1 MFEYYNYQPKNTR
14 KFALITD
21 KDFLYDSFQYLITFL
36 ENCFTPATGSV
47 IGYKDKK
54 AIRKVITNEKAF
66 NEKHISD
73 IQEGM
78 MDGIKKINEYMK
90 YRSVFKEDYT
100 KYIEY
105 ILTEIKCKPS
115 KEIVDVYTSIVQND
129 IFGTGDVISKNKNI
143 SFLQKLNPFYIRKRL
158 RDEIWKEV
166 IVKKYNLNFYYAVY
180 KVLIKLKRIIKKEAK
195 K

>member
-14 KFALITD
+14 KFALLTD
-21 KDFLYDSFQYLITFL
+21 KEFLYDTFQYLITFL
-36 ENCFTPATGSV
+36 ENCFTPASGSV

-66 NEKHISD
+66 NEKHIFD

-90 YRSVFKEDYT
+90 YRSVFKKDYT
-100 KYIEY
+100 QHIDNV
-105 ILTEIKCKPS
+105 LTEIKYKPS

-143 SFLQKLNPFYIRKRL
+143 TFIQKLNPFYIRKRL

-166 IVKKYNLNFYYAVY
+166 IVKKYNLNFYYAFY
-180 KVLIKLKRIIKKEAK
+180 KLLVKLKRLIKKEAK